1 MSVLV
6 AIETLVI
13 VLLTVLVAGLLR
25 SHADI
30 LRRLHA
36 LDGGGD
42 DGTSSAPLPDLAPS
56 RGTRAADV
64 DGITLSDEV
73 VHLAVAGAG
82 HRTLLAFLSSGCLTC
97 KEFWDAFSDDQS
109 LGLASDTRVVIVTKD
124 ASEESVSAIRTI
136 APPNIPVVMSSE
148 AWTNYDVPGSPYFVL
163 VDGPSAHVDGE
174 GTGATWE
181 HVRNLMN
188 HAVGDER
195 EVRIDRELLAHG
207 IAPGDPILFHD
218 TQAR

>member
-6 AIETLVI
+6 GIETLVI

-30 LRRLHA
+30 LRRLQA
-36 LDGGGD
+36 LDGGADNGPP
-42 DGTSSAPLPDLAPS
+42 SASQLELAPR
-56 RGTRAADV
+56 RGRRAADI
-64 DGITLSDEV
+64 DGVSLSDEI
-73 VHLAVAGAG
+73 VHIAIDGVQ
-82 HRTLLAFLSSGCLTC
+82 HRTLLAFLSSGCVTC
-97 KEFWDAFSDDQS
+97 REFWAAFADESS
-109 LGLASDTRVVIVTKD
+109 LGLAPDTRVVVVTKD
-124 ASEESVSAIRTI
+124 PSEESVSAIRSLAPRDI
-136 APPNIPVVMSSE
+136 AVVMTSD

-163 VDGPSAHVDGE
+163 VNGRTARVEGE

-181 HVRNLMN
+181 HVRNLIG

-207 IAPGDPILFHD
+207 IAPGDPLLYHD
-218 TQAR
+218 PAQ